1 MRRFAAGTPFVWIG
15 QMAKARKK
23 LEEKELA
30 GFALLEPM
38 IELLAGLRDESN
50 PNRDLHFDH
59 YVSLLLFYFFNPVLT
74 SLRGLQA
81 STDFAK
87 VRKKL
92 KIPRASLGS
101 LSAAQHVFDYEELK
115 PVLEQ
120 ILEQLPADKG
130 NVRLRD
136 LKKIVTVADGT
147 ILKALP
153 RVAWALWLN
162 NGKRAVKAH
171 VQFEVLK
178 GVPSLA
184 DVTEAK
190 GSEKE
195 VFERALEPERFYVL
209 DSGYAKLSLFQAVVD
224 LGSNFVCR
232 LPTGWKHEVVEERS
246 LTDEGREAR
255 VIRDEVV
262 KLGSGRN
269 STALKQNVRI
279 IEIEKVDEPSRRMRS
294 ERPVRE
300 TIVLVTD
307 RLDLPAELI
316 AILYSARWT
325 IEIYFRWLK
334 CTLGCEKLLAESENG
349 VALQVY
355 SALIASLLVSVW
367 LGKKPTRRTFE
378 ALCMYFLGMAD
389 LDDVKRDLGKLQ
401 AHEPTA

>member
-1 MRRFAAGTPFVWIG
+1 
-15 QMAKARKK
+15 MAKKK
-23 LEEKELA
+23 LEEKDLE
-30 GFALLEPM
+30 GFALLAPM
-38 IELLAGLRDESN
+38 SELLAGLRDESN

-92 KIPRASLGS
+92 RIPRASLGS
-101 LSAAQHVFDYEELK
+101 LSAAQHVFDHEELG

-120 ILEQLPADKG
+120 VLKQLPADKG
-130 NVRLRD
+130 NVRLRE
-136 LKKIVTVADGT
+136 LKKIITLADGT

-162 NGKRAVKAH
+162 DGKRAAKAH

-178 GVPSLA
+178 GGPSRV
-184 DVTEAK
+184 DITEAK
-190 GSEKE
+190 GSEKK
-195 VFERALEPERFYVL
+195 VFEGALEPERFYVL

-224 LGSNFVCR
+224 RGSNFVCR
-232 LPTGWKHEVVEERS
+232 LPTGWKHEVVEKRS
-246 LTDEGREAR
+246 LTDADREAR
-255 VIRDEVV
+255 VVRDEVV

-279 IEIEKVDEPSRRMRS
+279 VEIEKVDEPSKRMRG

-307 RLDLPAELI
+307 RLDLPADLI

-325 IEIYFRWLK
+325 IEIFFRWLK
-334 CTLGCEKLLAESENG
+334 CTLGCKNLLAESENG

-355 SALIASLLVSVW
+355 SALIASLLVSLW

-378 ALCMYFLGMAD
+378 AICMYLLGMAD
-389 LDDVKRDLGKLQ
+389 LDDVLRGVGKLQ
-401 AHEPTA
+401 AHETTA